1 MPQSIKNLFWL
12 TDYEFISEIE
22 TRIDLRPLSPL
33 ESALLSRLSKKVSAF
48 YVKKQK
54 NTSFFNTHKSLINLP
69 RI

>member
-33 ESALLSRLSKKVSAF
+33 ERALLSRLSKK
-48 YVKKQK
+48 
-54 NTSFFNTHKSLINLP
+54 
-69 RI
+69 

>member
-48 YVKKQK
+48 YVKNPK
-54 NTSFFNTHKSLINLP
+54 NTSCFDTHKSLINLP